1 MEKYDVVIAGGGI
14 AGCAIARELSKYS
27 NLSVTLLEREDDVC
41 SGTSKANNSHIVCG
55 ADLDPECPVE
65 LDMIRRSNRMWESLT
80 RDLDVEYVRCGS
92 YNVAVTD
99 DEYENMLPL
108 LVKKAES
115 CGVYST
121 RIISREELLEKE
133 PHVNPEASG
142 ALFVPE
148 DGSLLSYY
156 LVLALAENAAMNGVK
171 FRFESEVTG
180 LEFDDN
186 NCKWDVCINKSEN
199 IKADFVINA
208 AGLYSDKVSKM
219 AGWDDFEITPRKG
232 EFWVLDRKYSD
243 MVNSIVYGVPK
254 PDYRGTTVVRTRDGN
269 LMVGPTARNLRDRE
283 EKGTTSSGLEEGF
296 HAGKEVFPWLDKSM
310 TIHQYAGLRAMCK
323 TNRDY
328 IIGWHPDGKTPF
340 INAAAIRSTGI
351 SGGPGISEYVA
362 QLLSERIMLEKNP
375 SFNPVRKGIR
385 RFETA
390 SNKEREELIAGNPD
404 YGEVVCRCQTVT
416 KAEIIQAIHNPLG
429 VVSLDAIKRRT
440 KSQMGRCHGGFC
452 TPRIV
457 NIIADETG
465 LDPLLIRK
473 KSSGSEILVSETKK
487 SSKGSKL
494 SPDAVKVAGAEP
506 TAHIPVS
513 GSCSTGELSGKSIER
528 REGR

>member
-1 MEKYDVVIAGGGI
+1 MKSNYSIVIAGGGI
-14 AGCAIARELSKYS
+14 VGCAVARELSKYS

-55 ADLDPECPVE
+55 ADLNPDCPLE
-65 LDMIRRSNRMWESLT
+65 LDMIRRSNRMWEQLT
-80 RDLDVEYVRCGS
+80 EELDVEYVRCGS

-99 DEYENMLPL
+99 DEFNNMLPK

-115 CGVYST
+115 CGVFTT
-121 RIISREELLEKE
+121 RIIGREELLKNE
-133 PHVNPEASG
+133 PNVNPDAKG

-156 LVLALAENAAMNGVK
+156 LVLALAENAAQNGVK
-171 FRFESEVTG
+171 FRFESEVTNLDFNADAG
-180 LEFDDN
+180 E
-186 NCKWDVCINKSEN
+186 WDVEINGSEI
-199 IKADFVINA
+199 IKADFVINS

-232 EFWVLDRKYSD
+232 EFWVLDKKYSHL
-243 MVNSIVYGVPK
+243 VNSIVYGVPK

-283 EKGTTSSGLEEGF
+283 EKGTTASGLEEGF
-296 HAGKEVFPWLDKSM
+296 EAGKQVFPWLDKSM

-323 TNRDY
+323 TNEDY
-328 IIGWHPDGKTPF
+328 ILGWHADSNIPF

-351 SGGPGISEYVA
+351 TGGPGISQYIAE
-362 QLLSERIMLEKNP
+362 LLSERIDLVKNP
-375 SFNPVRKGIR
+375 DFNPYRKAIK

-390 SNKEREELIAGNPD
+390 SYEEREALIAGNPD
-404 YGEVVCRCQTVT
+404 YGEIVCRCQTVT
-416 KAEIIQAIHNPLG
+416 KAEIVQAIHNPLC

-457 NIIADETG
+457 KIIAEETGMSPLEIKKKIKGSELLADETKNAG
-465 LDPLLIRK
+465 RDSDAYTV
-473 KSSGSEILVSETKK
+473 KSSVSEVL
-487 SSKGSKL
+487 SSLSKN
-494 SPDAVKVAGAEP
+494 
-506 TAHIPVS
+506 S
-513 GSCSTGELSGKSIER
+513 G
-528 REGR
+528 GR

>member
-1 MEKYDVVIAGGGI
+1 MKNNCKVVIAGGGI
-14 AGCAIARELSKYS
+14 VGCAIARELSKYS

-55 ADLDPECPVE
+55 ADLNPDCPVE
-65 LDMIRRSNRMWESLT
+65 LDMIRRSNRIWEQLT
-80 RDLDVEYVRCGS
+80 KELDVEYVRCGS

-99 DEYENMLPL
+99 DEFNNMLPE

-115 CGVYST
+115 CGVYTT
-121 RIISREELLEKE
+121 RIIGREELLKNE
-133 PHVNPEASG
+133 PNVNPEAKG

-156 LVLALAENAAMNGVK
+156 MVLALAENAARNGVK
-171 FRFESEVTG
+171 FRFESEVTN
-180 LEFDDN
+180 LDFNADTKE
-186 NCKWDVCINKSEN
+186 WDVEINGFET

-232 EFWVLDRKYSD
+232 EFWVLDKKYSN

-283 EKGTTSSGLEEGF
+283 EKGTTASGLEEGF
-296 HAGKEVFPWLDKSM
+296 KAGKAVFPWLDKSM

-323 TNRDY
+323 TNDDY
-328 IIGWHPDGKTPF
+328 ILGWHPDGNTPF

-351 SGGPGISEYVA
+351 TGGPGISQYVA
-362 QLLSERIMLEKNP
+362 ELLSERIDLVKDP
-375 SFNPVRKGIR
+375 DFNPYRKAIK

-390 SNKEREELIAGNPD
+390 TNEEREALIAENPD
-404 YGEVVCRCQTVT
+404 YGEIVCRCQTVT

-429 VVSLDAIKRRT
+429 VVSLDGIKRKT

-457 NIIADETG
+457 KIIAEETGIDPLAVRKKQSGSELLADETKNAG
-465 LDPLLIRK
+465 RSSEVYAE
-473 KSSGSEILVSETKK
+473 KSI
-487 SSKGSKL
+487 
-494 SPDAVKVAGAEP
+494 GAE
-506 TAHIPVS
+506 V
-513 GSCSTGELSGKSIER
+513 LSSASKVRG
-528 REGR
+528 GR